1 MNVVYERCC
10 GLDVHKKMLVACL
23 IVPGADGQ
31 RHKQVRSFST
41 MVADLLALRDWLT
54 AAGCTHVAMES
65 TGVYWKPIYNVLDG
79 SVEVLVVNAQHLKAV
94 PGRKTDVHDAEWLA
108 DLLQHG
114 LLRASYIPAR
124 AQRELRELTRTR
136 TRLIQQRSQTINRL
150 QKVLEDSNIKLGSV
164 VSDIMGMSAQAMLK
178 ALLEGQTDPHLLAD
192 LAQGRLR
199 AKREQLEQALVGS
212 FQPHHRF
219 LIQEHLAHIDYLDEA
234 IARLGQEIA
243 EQLRPFESLLGL
255 LDTIVGI
262 NRRLAEVL
270 LAEIGTDVKR
280 FPTAK
285 HLASWAGMCPGNDQ
299 SAGKR
304 LSGRTRKGNRWLR
317 AALMEAAHAAA
328 HTKNTYLSAQYRRL
342 GSRRGKQKAVVA
354 LAHSILVIVYMVM
367 SRQEAFKELGGNYFD
382 ERERQAVEKRLVRR
396 LEQLGYQVSLHP
408 NDPAA

>member
-31 RHKQVRSFST
+31 RSKEVRSCST
-41 MVADLLALRDWLT
+41 MLADLLALRDWLT

-94 PGRKTDVHDAEWLA
+94 PGRKTDVHDAEWIA

-114 LLRASYIPAR
+114 LLRASYIPSR

-178 ALLEGQTDPHLLAD
+178 ALLEGQTDPRLLAE

-219 LIQEHLAHIDYLDEA
+219 LIQEHLTHIDYLDEA
-234 IARLGQEIA
+234 ISRLSREIA
-243 EQLRPFESLLGL
+243 EQLRPFEALLER

-270 LAEIGTDVKR
+270 LAEIGTNVKR

-317 AALMEAAHAAA
+317 TALMEAGHAAA
-328 HTKNTYLSAQYRRL
+328 HSKNTYLSAQYHRL
-342 GSRRGKQKAVVA
+342 ASRRGKQKAVVA

-367 SRQEAFKELGGNYFD
+367 SRQEVFKELGGNYFD
-382 ERERQAVEKRLVRR
+382 ERDRQAVEKRLVRR